1 MIERSIMEELYLD
14 EEQYIKHRLDDQIN
28 WYSKKSAAAQK
39 KYKAIQTIELILA
52 ASTPI
57 LGTIALISK
66 NGTLLTIIMSVCGA
80 LIAILES
87 ICTMN
92 KYHENWIQ
100 YRYIAELLK
109 HEKYLFITKTPPY
122 DEDAAFSLLVQRV
135 ERTISSE
142 NVNWVGI
149 NEEDGHSK
157 SSHRQSITGS

>member
-1 MIERSIMEELYLD
+1 MVDPYLN
-14 EEQYIKHRLDDQIN
+14 EEQYIECRLDDQIN
-28 WYSKKSAAAQK
+28 WYSKKSTVAQR
-39 KYKAIQTIELILA
+39 KYKTIQVIELFLA

-57 LGTIALISK
+57 LGTIALISRH
-66 NGTLLTIIMSVCGA
+66 GTLLTIIMGVFGA
-80 LIAILES
+80 FITILES

-109 HEKYLFITKTPPY
+109 HEKYLFITKAPPY

-149 NEEDGHSK
+149 NEEDGRGK
-157 SSHRQSITGS
+157 ANHRQSAIGS

>member
-1 MIERSIMEELYLD
+1 MSELYLD
-14 EEQYIKHRLDDQIN
+14 AQRYINERLDDQIN
-28 WYSKKSAAAQK
+28 WYSNKSTTAQR
-39 KYKAIQTIELILA
+39 KYKSVQVVEFFLA

-57 LGTIALISK
+57 LGTLAFVTEY
-66 NGTLLTIIMSVCGA
+66 GTLFTLLMGIFGA
-80 LIAILES
+80 IIAILES

-100 YRYIAELLK
+100 YRYISELLK
-109 HEKYLFITKTPPY
+109 HEKYLFITKAPPY

-149 NEEDGHSK
+149 NNDDGQSKNHSLT
-157 SSHRQSITGS
+157 SS